1 VQGDEPFT
9 NLLTQGMV
17 LKDGAKM
24 SKSKGNT
31 VDPQALIDQ
40 YGADTARLFIMF
52 AAPPEQS
59 LEWSESGVEGAH
71 RFLRRLWR
79 AVVAHIAQKGQGPTS
94 ALEAKALSAEQKA
107 LHTKVHETIAKASDD
122 IGRRYTFNTAIAA
135 VMELMNTLAKFDDS
149 SSLGRAG
156 RQEAL
161 EAIVLLLAPI
171 TPHICHRLWRELG
184 HEEAVIDASWPE
196 ANLEALAKEEIDLVV
211 QVNGKRRGQITVA
224 VNAAREFIEIKAQT
238 EPNVQRFIQG
248 KMVQKVIIVPD
259 RLVNLVVR

>member
-1 VQGDEPFT
+1 
-9 NLLTQGMV
+9 
-17 LKDGAKM
+17 
-24 SKSKGNT
+24 
-31 VDPQALIDQ
+31 
-40 YGADTARLFIMF
+40 
-52 AAPPEQS
+52 
-59 LEWSESGVEGAH
+59 
-71 RFLRRLWR
+71 
-79 AVVAHIAQKGQGPTS
+79 
-94 ALEAKALSAEQKA
+94 
-107 LHTKVHETIAKASDD
+107 
-122 IGRRYTFNTAIAA
+122 
-135 VMELMNTLAKFDDS
+135 MELMNTLAKFDDS